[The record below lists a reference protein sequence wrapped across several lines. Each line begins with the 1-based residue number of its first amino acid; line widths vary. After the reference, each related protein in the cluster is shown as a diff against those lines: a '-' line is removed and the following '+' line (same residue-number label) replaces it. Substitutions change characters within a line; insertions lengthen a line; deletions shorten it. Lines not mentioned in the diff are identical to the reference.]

1 MTNTLPAITTKQ
13 QEILKLIYRYRFLN
27 RTQIQVLLGHKDKR
41 RIISWLKDLRDKR
54 YVDWHYNATDFIAK
68 SKPAIYYL
76 ALNGI
81 RYLREV
87 GDYPGEGL
95 RKRYKE
101 PGRTQVFID
110 KCLLVA
116 DCCIALRAKSDGK
129 LKYSCLLPADYV
141 DPESQYLFLNE
152 LKPHIFFA
160 KQYDGETTNYALE
173 NFELT
178 LPRYQLRQR
187 IKDYVDY
194 IDTWDEENGPAPIAL
209 FICATTAD
217 LLYVKR
223 RAKKQIE
230 ESGND
235 EIVIRATTLEKIKST
250 SVASAIW
257 EDA

>member
-1 MTNTLPAITTKQ
+1 MITLPSITTKQ

-27 RTQIQVLLGHKDKR
+27 RTQIQALLKHKDKR
-41 RIISWLKDLRDKR
+41 RIISWLKDLREKQ
-54 YVDWHYNATDFIAK
+54 YVDWRYDATNFIAK
-68 SKPAIYYL
+68 SQPAIYYL
-76 ALNGI
+76 SINGI
-81 RYLREV
+81 RYLRETSES
-87 GDYPGEGL
+87 PSEEL

-110 KCLLVA
+110 RCLLIA
-116 DCCIALRAKSDGK
+116 DCCIALHAKSTDE
-129 LKYSCLLPADYV
+129 LKYICVLPADYV
-141 DPESQYLFLNE
+141 DPYNSQHFLSE
-152 LKPHIFFA
+152 LKPHLFFT
-160 KQYDGETTNYALE
+160 KRHDGEVVNYSLE

-187 IKDYVDY
+187 IKDYVDF
-194 IDTWDEENGPAPIAL
+194 IDGWDERNEPAPIAL

-235 EIVIRATTLEKIKST
+235 EIVIRVAILDKVKAT

-257 EDA
+257 EDV